1 MAKHAGGRP
10 PLYTNV
16 DELQN
21 IIDEYFAWC
30 DNRTKSVFVKE
41 LGDNVEI
48 SYPAPYTMAGLAR
61 RLGMERRTLTDYAKK
76 DEFSDTIK
84 DAKSRIQEDVE
95 IRLMETSNQ
104 SGAIFNLKNNF
115 GYVDKTETDV
125 TSKGEALAAAV
136 DPQAAAAF
144 AEYLKGKQT

>member
-1 MAKHAGGRP
+1 MAHAGGRP
-10 PLYTNV
+10 PLYTSV
-16 DELQN
+16 EELQK
-21 IIDEYFAWC
+21 IIDEYFDYC

-41 LGDNVEI
+41 IGDNIEI

-76 DEFSDTIK
+76 DQFSDTIK

-125 TSKGEALAAAV
+125 TSKGESIAVPDASLAAG
-136 DPQAAAAF
+136 F
-144 AEYLKGKQT
+144 AEYLKSQK